1 MLGLAVR
8 VAWVRG
14 VVRVGVW
21 VYVPH
26 RKTSG
31 RTLVSPSGYLPAP
44 RSSTALGH
52 AWARVRVRSRV
63 RSRSRSRGRGRGRG
77 RLGIVRR
84 REATRDPARCV

>member
-1 MLGLAVR
+1 VVR
-8 VAWVRG
+8 VA
-14 VVRVGVW
+14 W

-52 AWARVRVRSRV
+52 AWVRVRVRVRSRR
-63 RSRSRSRGRGRGRG
+63 RSRSRGRGRG

>member
-1 MLGLAVR
+1 M
-8 VAWVRG
+8 
-14 VVRVGVW
+14 
-21 VYVPH
+21 YVPH

-52 AWARVRVRSRV
+52 AWVRVRVRVRVRS

-84 REATRDPARCV
+84 REATRDSARCV

>member
-1 MLGLAVR
+1 M
-8 VAWVRG
+8 
-14 VVRVGVW
+14 
-21 VYVPH
+21 YVPH

-52 AWARVRVRSRV
+52 AWVRVRVRV
-63 RSRSRSRGRGRGRG
+63 RSRSRSRGRGRGRGRVRGRGRG